1 MILTIHAIAGAAI
14 GSLLPGYPVTAL
26 VLGFASH
33 FALDAIPHWDYPI
46 GSASIH
52 PKKGGALTLDRTLMH
67 DLFHIGFDFALGIG
81 VSLLFF
87 HQPAA
92 LLSVLAGLIGGVLPD
107 FLQFVYTRFPNS
119 SIRHLQKF
127 HEWIHSPRRLRDE
140 VKTAIGIAAQAVIIV
155 AIIALAKMF

>member
-1 MILTIHAIAGAAI
+1 MILTTHAITGAAI
-14 GSLLPGYPVTAL
+14 GSLMPGHPGAAF

-52 PKKGGALTLDRTLMH
+52 PKKGGVLRLDRALRR
-67 DLFHIGFDFALGIG
+67 DLRNIGLDFALGIG
-81 VSLLFF
+81 VSLFFF

-92 LLSVLAGLIGGVLPD
+92 LLAIFAGLIGGVLPD
-107 FLQFVYTRFPNS
+107 FLQFVYTRFPKS
-119 SIRHLQKF
+119 PIRHLQKF
-127 HEWIHSPRRLRDE
+127 HEHIHSPRRLRDE
-140 VKTAIGIAAQAVIIV
+140 GKTAIGIVAQAVIIV